1 MIGRQTCK
9 LEFGKL
15 WHEHFACNF
24 SSDFFHSVHSLE
36 KDRGKFWFKN
46 LHFRRFWAI
55 SISIFS
61 RSRSFI
67 LTPTPFL
74 STLTSF
80 TGTGT
85 FRPSPSLPN
94 PEPTLN
100 PIFIISL
107 RPLFSGSASVKLDF
121 ISLYFH
127 KIPFVFSNWI
137 LKSYLVANASS
148 LASIICS
155 AIRFRLFSRCCSLC
169 SASFCLNFVC
179 FKNFNFEFFN
189 LPYFLLFHKLLGL
202 FTVYQARPL
211 VFEAL
216 EKGIWH
222 VVVLIA
228 HSLNFW
234 SLFKTFYETTYFK

>member
-1 MIGRQTCK
+1 MAR
-9 LEFGKL
+9 
-15 WHEHFACNF
+15 
-24 SSDFFHSVHSLE
+24 DY
-36 KDRGKFWFKN
+36 FWFKN
-46 LHFRRFWAI
+46 LHFRRLWAI

-121 ISLYFH
+121 ISFYFH
-127 KIPFVFSNWI
+127 KIPFIFSNWI

-169 SASFCLNFVC
+169 SASFCLYFDFYKFMKFTLHLIFSSFMSC
-179 FKNFNFEFFN
+179 WAF
-189 LPYFLLFHKLLGL
+189 LPCINPGRLSSRLLRK
-202 FTVYQARPL
+202 A
-211 VFEAL
+211 
-216 EKGIWH
+216 
-222 VVVLIA
+222 
-228 HSLNFW
+228 SDM
-234 SLFKTFYETTYFK
+234 